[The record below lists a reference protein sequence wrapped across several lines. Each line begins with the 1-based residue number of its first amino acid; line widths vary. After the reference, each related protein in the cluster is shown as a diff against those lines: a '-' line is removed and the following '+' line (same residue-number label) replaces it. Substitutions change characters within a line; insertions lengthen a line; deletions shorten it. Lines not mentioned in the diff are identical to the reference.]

1 MLRDLSLL
9 VSRQQSS
16 LQETRFTCLLGEVR
30 VSAPRTSLHQEATG
44 AGWVPGCFHAC
55 P

>member
-30 VSAPRTSLHQEATG
+30 VSAPRTSLHREAAR
-44 AGWVPGCFHAC
+44 AGWVPGCFHTC

>member
-16 LQETRFTCLLGEVR
+16 PQETRFTCLLGEVR
-30 VSAPRTSLHQEATG
+30 VSAPRTSLQWEAAR
-44 AGWVPGCFHAC
+44 AGWVPGCFHTC